1 MASLLKRKTDAGPA
15 VPPWHPNFRNE
26 QKLPDVK
33 VIRTSFFVN
42 VGIGILLVA
51 SVLWVSYQEYNLS
64 EIRSQIARDRAQIE
78 QDTPAH
84 RKAIQLYQQFSAE
97 EKKARELE
105 AFMTSRPSMVEFVML
120 LAGVTPQDVAFS
132 SMEISEASVTLKG
145 FISGL
150 PAKASGIA
158 SAFERQLRD
167 TPALSKEF
175 PSITLTNLGRDQTS
189 GRMTFTL
196 EMKRVKKKP

>member
-1 MASLLKRKTDAGPA
+1 MASLLKRKTDAGP
-15 VPPWHPNFRNE
+15 VIPPWHPNFRNE

-33 VIRTSFFVN
+33 FIRTSFFVN
-42 VGIGILLVA
+42 AGVGILLFT
-51 SVLWVSYQEYNLS
+51 SLLWVAYQEYELS
-64 EIRSQIARDRAQIE
+64 EIRHQIAGDSAQIE

-84 RKAIQLYQQFSAE
+84 GKAVKLYQQFAAE

-105 AFMTSRPSMVEFVML
+105 AFMTSRPSMVDL
-120 LAGVTPQDVAFS
+120 LVLFAEVTPQDVAFS
-132 SMEISEASVTLKG
+132 SIEISEASVTLRG

-167 TPALSKEF
+167 HAVMSKEF
-175 PSITLTNLGRDQTS
+175 PTITLTNLGRDQGS
-189 GRMTFTL
+189 GRMSFTL
-196 EMKRVKKKP
+196 EMKRLKKKP